1 MNIPTRGT
9 FDKRGCVLKEHDMV
23 LMPDPDPKKGD
34 AWQHGNFIGTIVSLN
49 PDMIIVEDADG
60 NCWDI
65 EPGRVELQ
73 L

>member
-9 FDKRGCVLKEHDMV
+9 FDKRGYVLKEHDMV
-23 LMPDPDPKKGD
+23 LMPEPQEED
-34 AWQHGNFIGTIVSLN
+34 AWEYGNFVDTIVSLN
-49 PDMIIVEDADG
+49 PDMITVEDADG
-60 NCWDI
+60 DCWDI